1 MYKILIIVS
10 MIGAV
15 VIAWQVN
22 SYLKITDKI
31 GQALNKSCWI
41 CTAFPRGEGKVPVY
55 GIVAL
60 NWTIPYWVE
69 HRKCKFGI
77 EDKSQKGPKFDLLV
91 INFTRSI
98 FVGRKTDGKGGVE
111 VG

>member
-1 MYKILIIVS
+1 MYKILIIIS

-15 VIAWQVN
+15 VTAWQEKN
-22 SYLKITDKI
+22 YLKISRKI

-60 NWTIPYWVE
+60 NWTIPDWVE
-69 HRKCKFGI
+69 HGKYKFEI
-77 EDKSQKGPKFDLLV
+77 EGKPQKGPKFDLLV
-91 INFTRSI
+91 INSTRSI
-98 FVGRKTDGKGGVE
+98 FVDRKTDGKGGVG

>member
-15 VIAWQVN
+15 VTAWQEN
-22 SYLKITDKI
+22 SYLKITEKI

-60 NWTIPYWVE
+60 NWTIPDWVE
-69 HRKCKFGI
+69 HGKCKFGI
-77 EDKSQKGPKFDLLV
+77 EDKPQKGPKF
-91 INFTRSI
+91 
-98 FVGRKTDGKGGVE
+98 E
-111 VG
+111 VVCLKEKRNHR

>member
-15 VIAWQVN
+15 VTAWQEN

-41 CTAFPRGEGKVPVY
+41 CTGFPRGEGKVPVY

-77 EDKSQKGPKFDLLV
+77 EDKPQKGPTLH
-91 INFTRSI
+91 
-98 FVGRKTDGKGGVE
+98 
-111 VG
+111 